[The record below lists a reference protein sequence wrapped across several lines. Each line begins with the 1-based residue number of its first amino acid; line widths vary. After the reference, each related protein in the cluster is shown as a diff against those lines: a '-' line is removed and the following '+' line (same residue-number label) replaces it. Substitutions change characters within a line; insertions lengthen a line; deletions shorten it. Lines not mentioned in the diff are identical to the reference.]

1 MDCAT
6 LIFNMYIGYKK
17 REAVFPLFFV
27 HFHLFGLIQSGDQGC
42 ILIVN
47 LCI

>member
-17 REAVFPLFFV
+17 REAVFPLVFV
-27 HFHLFGLIQSGDQGC
+27 DLHLFGLIQSGDQGC